1 MSGSIGSGSST
12 GTCFASVVLPAMHEG
27 ELGEKSR
34 EIWTN
39 ENKED
44 ILKAFGELKEALKS
58 PTEIK
63 N

>member
-1 MSGSIGSGSST
+1 
-12 GTCFASVVLPAMHEG
+12 MHEG